1 MRKTFRLSLAT
12 ASRRHVCTAFLLS
25 ICLLAVLF
33 VGSARAD
40 NGTWAQSTSGLFWSS
55 PANWLNNTVAD
66 GATFTADFSTVN
78 ITAPTTVNLDS
89 PRTIGQLKFQDA
101 TTADNDWTLSN
112 NGVTGNVLTLANGTN
127 QPIIN
132 VLNRTATI
140 SAVLAG
146 TNGVLVTGGNAT
158 LVLNGADTYSGVTTV
173 NSAAGGNNFSLIL
186 GNNNALGTSTVNFN
200 PGGSNKARIL
210 LNAGVTINNNIT
222 LNTINAVAGGNG
234 ALQANGDVTA
244 TFGGTIT
251 VSAVN
256 TSGGGFVGAQP
267 AGGGNNVTNNYLIF
281 SGPII
286 ETLPSSPKN
295 LAGGTTS
302 NAIVLR
308 AGNLRFADT
317 TGTSSYYRLEERA
330 GVLQVGANN
339 GIATNAYIDI
349 GGNSN
354 GNPVN
359 YAILDLNG
367 FNQTLVGVSNFV
379 SNGNN
384 ATITN
389 TSTTTPATLTLA
401 PANPTTNPNQANL
414 VYTGTGNGSGGNV
427 SITDASASAPLSIV
441 VNGNAAGVQYLTIP
455 AASYRGSTTL
465 TSGTLAISA
474 LANGGAD
481 SSIGA
486 SSNAASNLV
495 FNGGTLR
502 YVNNALNSSN
512 GVVAL
517 TNSTTPSTDRNF
529 TISAGSTGTLD
540 VESATSTLTM
550 SGGSAATS
558 GTLIKAGLGTL
569 LLTGANQHTG
579 GTNVNGGTLLVNS
592 PGTLAT
598 GTVTVNTGATLGG
611 NGTIGG
617 TVSIASGG
625 TVAPGNLGIG
635 TMSVG
640 ALTLN
645 TGGFVNFEFGA
656 RTIRSRSQTPA
667 G

>member
-1 MRKTFRLSLAT
+1 MKAVSDWFALRFAPPSGRRFFVRYPCALWASVFPVNIAQVFALNPGAVMRKTFRLSLAT

-112 NGVTGNVLTLANGTN
+112 NGVAGNVLTLANGTN

-427 SITDASASAPLSIV
+427 SITDASAERTAKHCGKRQCGGRSIFDNSCGFV
-441 VNGNAAGVQYLTIP
+441 SWFHHAHQRHPGHQRTGQRRRQQQHRHFVQRRQQFSFQRRNAAVREQC
-455 AASYRGSTTL
+455 A
-465 TSGTLAISA
+465 
-474 LANGGAD
+474 
-481 SSIGA
+481 
-486 SSNAASNLV
+486 
-495 FNGGTLR
+495 
-502 YVNNALNSSN
+502 
-512 GVVAL
+512 
-517 TNSTTPSTDRNF
+517 
-529 TISAGSTGTLD
+529 
-540 VESATSTLTM
+540 E
-550 SGGSAATS
+550 
-558 GTLIKAGLGTL
+558 
-569 LLTGANQHTG
+569 
-579 GTNVNGGTLLVNS
+579 
-592 PGTLAT
+592 
-598 GTVTVNTGATLGG
+598 
-611 NGTIGG
+611 
-617 TVSIASGG
+617 
-625 TVAPGNLGIG
+625 
-635 TMSVG
+635 
-640 ALTLN
+640 
-645 TGGFVNFEFGA
+645 
-656 RTIRSRSQTPA
+656 
-667 G
+667 